1 MHSWKSWLGLAVLL
15 CLLAACAPQPSVSA
29 PVEAEPVGPE
39 AVPTETTAPSPIPE
53 STATETAETDACVD
67 CHTDKDQLILTAKV
81 EEEIPEESEGT
92 G

>member
-1 MHSWKSWLGLAVLL
+1 MHSWKSWLGLAVLI
-15 CLLAACAPQPSVSA
+15 CLLVACAPQAPQAV
-29 PVEAEPVGPE
+29 PVETEPVMPE
-39 AVPTETTAPSPIPE
+39 AVPTETTAPSPTPE
-53 STATETAETDACVD
+53 STATETVETDACVD